1 MGVRTP
7 SPGPRFIPGTPWNF
21 GFLSAVVCPLTS
33 SIFAPNSGTPSLTK
47 RSRISELRTSCCTVL
62 ADPLLSVNSVSP
74 SLQGG
79 WGVGCPRGTAVGERR
94 LCPRLWP
101 AGGSRGQQRAARRGE
116 ERRWRAT
123 AGRDFKSPSFPPNP
137 SFSSPPPGR
146 RGGSFYR
153 PPRALARPCSVS
165 GDRQQPASK
174 SLIIFFFF
182 SSASSSFSVEAEKSE
197 AGASAAPGLLGPWAW
212 RGGAG
217 GWRPHGARPHLPP
230 GLGSMK

>member
-1 MGVRTP
+1 M
-7 SPGPRFIPGTPWNF
+7 
-21 GFLSAVVCPLTS
+21 
-33 SIFAPNSGTPSLTK
+33 
-47 RSRISELRTSCCTVL
+47 
-62 ADPLLSVNSVSP
+62 
-74 SLQGG
+74 
-79 WGVGCPRGTAVGERR
+79 GCPRGTVVGSRR
-94 LCPRLWP
+94 LCPRLCP

-174 SLIIFFFF
+174 SLIIFFFLLLLLLPF
-182 SSASSSFSVEAEKSE
+182 RWKQKRARQGRARRRDSWDHGPG
-197 AGASAAPGLLGPWAW
+197 AGARGAPAALPACSGAPGSRTALGE
-212 RGGAG
+212 RGPRALSRPGAAGRGAG
-217 GWRPHGARPHLPP
+217 GPMGRAHTCPP
-230 GLGSMK
+230 GSGA

>member
-1 MGVRTP
+1 M
-7 SPGPRFIPGTPWNF
+7 
-21 GFLSAVVCPLTS
+21 
-33 SIFAPNSGTPSLTK
+33 
-47 RSRISELRTSCCTVL
+47 
-62 ADPLLSVNSVSP
+62 
-74 SLQGG
+74 
-79 WGVGCPRGTAVGERR
+79 GCPRGTVVGSRR
-94 LCPRLWP
+94 LCPRLCP

-174 SLIIFFFF
+174 SLIIFFSS

-212 RGGAG
+212 RGRPRSSGRAACLLGRPWEPDCAGGAGAARSEPAWRGGAG